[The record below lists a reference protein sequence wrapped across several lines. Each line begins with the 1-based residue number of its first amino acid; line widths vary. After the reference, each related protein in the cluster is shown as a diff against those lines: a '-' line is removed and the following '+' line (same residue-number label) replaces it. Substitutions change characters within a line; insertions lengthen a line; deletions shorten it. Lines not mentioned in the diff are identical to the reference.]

1 MADRDKERPF
11 DLGFFSASGRE
22 AGLAAADIIA
32 IALTLLWLAVSGA
45 VLFFLGRGAPGEGP
59 DPLRVILGL
68 LAMGMPVALIW
79 VAAMAARSARVL
91 RQEAA
96 RLQAAVDVLRQS
108 HIQQQQGARMDVRRG
123 GATPAAEPAAAR
135 PSAEKA
141 VATFATT
148 RGRAAPSAA
157 SGRGGAAAQPSIAG
171 DQPSLALM
179 PPAGEEPTP
188 PLEARD
194 FIRAL
199 NFPENMEDREGFR
212 ALRRAMEDRQASRLV
227 RSAQDVLTLLS
238 QEGIYMDDLEP
249 DRARPEIWRK
259 FAQGERGPAVAA
271 LGGVRDRSCLAL
283 TAARMKQDPIFRDVA
298 HHFLRQFDR
307 VLTEFEQVASDQEMN
322 DLAETRTSRAFM
334 LLGRVTGM
342 FG

>member
-1 MADRDKERPF
+1 MTE
-11 DLGFFSASGRE
+11 
-22 AGLAAADIIA
+22 
-32 IALTLLWLAVSGA
+32 
-45 VLFFLGRGAPGEGP
+45 
-59 DPLRVILGL
+59 
-68 LAMGMPVALIW
+68 
-79 VAAMAARSARVL
+79 
-91 RQEAA
+91 
-96 RLQAAVDVLRQS
+96 
-108 HIQQQQGARMDVRRG
+108 
-123 GATPAAEPAAAR
+123 AAEPAAAQK
-135 PSAEKA
+135 SAEKA

-148 RGRAAPSAA
+148 RGRAAPAA
-157 SGRGGAAAQPSIAG
+157 AAGRGGAAAKPAAEG
-171 DQPSLALM
+171 EQPSLALL
-179 PPAGEEPTP
+179 PPAEEAPTP

-199 NFPENMEDREGFR
+199 NFPENTEDREGFR
-212 ALRRAMEDRQASRLV
+212 ALRRAMEDRKASTLV

-249 DRARPEIWRK
+249 DRARPEIWRR

-307 VLTEFEQVASDQEMN
+307 VLSEFEKVATDQEMN